1 MFANCPSHFVPIF
14 VLQNPLKTEGMNLA
28 GNTIL
33 ITGGT
38 SGIGLAFAE
47 EFIKEGSKVIITG
60 RRADRLEAIKSRLPQ
75 IIIKV
80 SDVADAAQRIELA
93 AWISENHPDTNILI
107 NNAGVQLITDFKKGI
122 DLSKIG
128 SEIETNLTAPVHLAS
143 LFIPHLS
150 GKQNA
155 AIMNVTS
162 GLAFVPI
169 AMMAIYC
176 ATKAAMHSLTLSLR
190 YQLKDTG
197 IKVYEIIPPSV
208 DTELG
213 HDRREDKN
221 QSHGGIPVSEFIEG
235 AITAL
240 KNDEYEAAVGM
251 STGLRARREEMFEQL
266 NSRF

>member
-1 MFANCPSHFVPIF
+1 
-14 VLQNPLKTEGMNLA
+14 MNIS

-47 EFIKEGSKVIITG
+47 EFLKQGNKVIITG
-60 RRADRLEAIKSRLPQ
+60 RREDRLNEIKGRLPE
-75 IIIKV
+75 IVIKV
-80 SDVADAAQRIELA
+80 SDVTDATQRIELA
-93 AWISENHPDTNILI
+93 RWIGQDHPETNILI
-107 NNAGVQLITDFKKGI
+107 NNAGIQLITDFSEEI
-122 DLSKIG
+122 DLSRIQ
-128 SEIETNLTAPVHLAS
+128 SEIETNFTAPVHLS
-143 LFIPHLS
+143 SMFISQLT
-150 GKQNA
+150 GKENA
-155 AIMNVTS
+155 AIINITS

-169 AMMAIYC
+169 AAMAIYC

-190 YQLKDTG
+190 FQLKETG
-197 IKVYEIIPPSV
+197 IKVFEVAPPSV

-235 AITAL
+235 AMAAI
-240 KNDEYEAAVGM
+240 KRDELEAAIGQAA
-251 STGLRARREEMFEQL
+251 GLRVQRENLFETI